1 MSGRVRGLLFAGIAI
16 CCASPVSAEP
26 ALFEASFLLHAW
38 GTGSSSSGFWQY
50 VLLPPDCH
58 DWYGSGSSSSSSS
71 SNGPGLETHGSCHL
85 SSQPGKPA
93 TGSGLLS
100 LLAVSGGPSGVALP
114 QSAFGITTY
123 DEWPSAHVTAY
134 ATLRNA
140 AASFFAGSGPA
151 ASGTVTKTGMAP
163 REGSWIIRPAGHAFG
178 GPMAVLGHLGAY
190 ESFMVSG
197 KPGTYRGT
205 MSWNMIAA
213 LGRERLPVTP
223 MGPAPDPMNPHTNTG
238 MFVNTVA
245 GVTNTYTA
253 YGTGTPWTT
262 GDVTVYA
269 EEGSWMTVMRRSGF
283 DTTSV
288 TSLGNRVR
296 NIQLVTPALTHW
308 RESNGTTDPTGHI
321 GILNLRIVPEP
332 GAALLLALGAIAL
345 AGLRSARHR
354 G

>member
-1 MSGRVRGLLFAGIAI
+1 MSRRVQGLLFAGIAI
-16 CCASPVSAEP
+16 CSASVVSAEP
-26 ALFEASFLLHAW
+26 ALFGASFSLHAW
-38 GTGSSSSGFWQY
+38 GNGSSSSAFWQY

-58 DWYGSGSSSSSSS
+58 DWYDSGSSSSSS

-85 SSQPGKPA
+85 STQPGKPA

-123 DEWPSAHVTAY
+123 DEWRSTTAY

-163 REGSWIIRPAGHAFG
+163 REGSWIVRPGGHAFG
-178 GPMAVLGHLGAY
+178 GPMAVLGQLGTYA
-190 ESFMVSG
+190 SFMG
-197 KPGTYRGT
+197 WQPGTYRGT

-245 GVTNTYTA
+245 GVTITYTA

-262 GDVTVYA
+262 GAVTVYA

-308 RESNGTTDPTGHI
+308 REPDGTTNHTGHI
-321 GILNLRIVPEP
+321 GVIDLRIVPEP

-345 AGLRSARHR
+345 AGLRSARRR